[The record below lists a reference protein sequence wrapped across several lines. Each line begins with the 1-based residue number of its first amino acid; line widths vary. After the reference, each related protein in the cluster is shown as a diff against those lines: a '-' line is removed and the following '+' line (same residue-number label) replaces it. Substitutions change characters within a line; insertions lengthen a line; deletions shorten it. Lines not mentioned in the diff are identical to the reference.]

1 MKVVLFC
8 GGLGTRLREYSET
21 VPKPMVNIGYRPV
34 IWHVMKYYAHYGHK
48 EFILCLGYRGDIIK
62 NYFLNYNE
70 CLSNDFVVSGGGKDI
85 ELLQSD
91 IHDWKITFVDTGQH
105 SNIGQRLKA
114 VEKYLK
120 DEPVFMANYSDG
132 WIEPGTHLTAI
143 TSPDGTP
150 RKLMSGEKLKRMGWR
165 PWIGLREGIESS
177 YASFLAVKPAQ
188 SFHVVTMKDDSQVA
202 DLRLVRHSDL
212 WINGGFFVFKK
223 EIFDYLRAGEEL
235 VLDPFQR
242 LIAKN
247 ELITYK
253 YDGFFACMDTFKE
266 KQQFDDMYASGN
278 TPWEVWKSSDIR

>member
-132 WIEPGTHLTAI
+132 LTDLPLPQYLEHFQKKNKI
-143 TSPDGTP
+143 
-150 RKLMSGEKLKRMGWR
+150 
-165 PWIGLREGIESS
+165 
-177 YASFLAVKPAQ
+177 ASFLAVKPAQ